1 MLCTVC
7 DADMMLMKVEQNGT
21 MTLLGS
27 EYHAFRCSKCHQVKR
42 HLVFIRHGRE
52 IENVPLLPYVALPI
66 APATTTQ
73 DERIGLLRR
82 LAAKMR
88 TS

>member
-1 MLCTVC
+1 MAC
-7 DADMMLMKVEQNGT
+7 DADMILMKVKRTET
-21 MTLLGS
+21 MRLLGF
-27 EYHAFRCSKCHQVKR
+27 EHHAFMCSKCHQVKWR
-42 HLVFIRHGRE
+42 LVFIRHGRE